1 MPDSA
6 AFTGFTRETVRFYA
20 ALRRNNDRDWFARN
34 RETYDRH
41 VIEPA
46 KLFVTAMGRRLK
58 ALAPGLAA
66 VPAVN
71 KSIFRIYRDTRF
83 SLDPA
88 PYKTHLGIYFW
99 DGARPKMEASGF
111 YFQLEPPNIYLGG
124 GMYIIPDRLLGRYRQ
139 AVADPRRGAEV
150 RRIVAAIRAVP
161 GYAVEGGHYKRV
173 PAGFD
178 AGHPSADLLR
188 HRGLWAG
195 FETKVP
201 EELFSA
207 RLVDYCLERF
217 APAAPLHRWLV
228 KVLG

>member
-6 AFTGFTRETVRFYA
+6 VFTGFTKETVRFYA